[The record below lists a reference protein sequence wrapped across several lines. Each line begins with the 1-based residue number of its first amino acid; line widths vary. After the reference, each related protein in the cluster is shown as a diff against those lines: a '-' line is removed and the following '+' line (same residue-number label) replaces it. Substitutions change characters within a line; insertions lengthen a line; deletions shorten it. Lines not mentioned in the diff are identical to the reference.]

1 MRRVALALV
10 VGLLTV
16 PFLAVPAHAG
26 DQTAAIKGNSFVP
39 DTLTVTVGDTIT
51 WSNKDPDT
59 HSVVGGP
66 MNSPDIHGG
75 DKFTFTFFEAGE
87 IHYTCRFHPY
97 MQGMVKVLPG
107 AGGRRSVFAP
117 RPCQESATSPPGP
130 PRGSAGPWGRCP
142 RCESP
147 ARGREFRDR
156 G

>member
-66 MNSPDIHGG
+66 MNSPAASTGG
-75 DKFTFTFFEAGE
+75 G
-87 IHYTCRFHPY
+87 Y
-97 MQGMVKVLPG
+97 
-107 AGGRRSVFAP
+107 
-117 RPCQESATSPPGP
+117 
-130 PRGSAGPWGRCP
+130 SAG
-142 RCESP
+142 
-147 ARGREFRDR
+147 ATDR